1 MRVIKLLGA
10 GLVFGTPLAA
20 WAVDPAGFYL
30 GAGAGESTV
39 QSTSLLPV
47 EVYEHPTAWKVFA
60 GWRPIEMF
68 GAEVEYVDLGSR
80 NSTYISSATATLN
93 AQHASASAVG
103 AFLVGYL
110 PQPLPYLDFYG
121 KVGAADLHTNISNT
135 TAAYPV
141 SCGTPCTTL
150 SGQNTSNVRFAYA
163 AGMQVK
169 FGAPA
174 VRLEYQGFTTS
185 AGDQSVLSLDLAW
198 NF

>member
-1 MRVIKLLGA
+1 MRTVSFLGA
-10 GLVFGTPLAA
+10 CLVLGMSPA
-20 WAVDPAGFYL
+20 WAVDPLGFYV

-47 EVYEHPTAWKVFA
+47 EVSEHPTGWKVFA

-80 NSTYISSATATLN
+80 NSTYISSAAATIN
-93 AQHASASAVG
+93 SQHASASAVG

-121 KVGAADLHTNISNT
+121 KLGVADLHNNISNST
-135 TAAYPV
+135 TAYPV
-141 SCGTPCTTL
+141 SCGVPCTTQL
-150 SGQNTSNVRFAYA
+150 GQNASNVRFAYA
-163 AGMQVK
+163 AGMQLK

-185 AGDQSVLSLDLAW
+185 GGDQSLLSLELAW

>member
-1 MRVIKLLGA
+1 MRTVAFLGA
-10 GLVFGTPLAA
+10 CLVLGMSPA
-20 WAVDPAGFYL
+20 WAVDPLGFYV

-39 QSTSLLPV
+39 QSTSLLPIQV
-47 EVYEHPTAWKVFA
+47 SEHPTGWKVFA

-80 NSTYISSATATLN
+80 NSSYISSATATIN
-93 AQHASASAVG
+93 SQHASASAVG

-121 KVGAADLHTNISNT
+121 KVGVADLHNNISNIT
-135 TAAYPV
+135 TAYPV
-141 SCGTPCTTL
+141 SCGVPCTTQV
-150 SGQNTSNVRFAYA
+150 GQNTSNVRFAYA
-163 AGMQVK
+163 AGMQLK

-185 AGDQSVLSLDLAW
+185 GGDQSLLSLDLAW

>member
-1 MRVIKLLGA
+1 MRTVSFLGA
-10 GLVFGTPLAA
+10 CLVLGMSPA
-20 WAVDPAGFYL
+20 WAVDPLGFYV

-47 EVYEHPTAWKVFA
+47 EVSEHPTGWKVFA
-60 GWRPIEMF
+60 GWRPIQMF

-80 NSTYISSATATLN
+80 NSTYISSASATIN
-93 AQHASASAVG
+93 SQHASASAVG
-103 AFLVGYL
+103 AFLVAYL

-121 KVGAADLHTNISNT
+121 KLGVADLHNNISNIT
-135 TAAYPV
+135 TAYPV
-141 SCGTPCTTL
+141 SCGVPCTTQL
-150 SGQNTSNVRFAYA
+150 GQNASNVRFAYA
-163 AGMQVK
+163 AGMQLK

-185 AGDQSVLSLDLAW
+185 GGDQSLLSLELAW

>member
-1 MRVIKLLGA
+1 MRTVAFLGA
-10 GLVFGTPLAA
+10 CLVLGMSPA
-20 WAVDPAGFYL
+20 WAVDPLGFYV

-39 QSTSLLPV
+39 QSTSLLPIQV
-47 EVYEHPTAWKVFA
+47 SEHPTGWKVFA
-60 GWRPIEMF
+60 GWRPIQMF

-80 NSTYISSATATLN
+80 NSTYISSATATIN
-93 AQHASASAVG
+93 SQHASASAVG

-121 KVGAADLHTNISNT
+121 KLGVADLHNNISNIT
-135 TAAYPV
+135 TTYPV
-141 SCGTPCTTL
+141 SCGVACTTQL
-150 SGQNTSNVRFAYA
+150 GQNASNVRFAYA
-163 AGMQVK
+163 AGMQLK

-185 AGDQSVLSLDLAW
+185 GGDQSLLSLDLAW